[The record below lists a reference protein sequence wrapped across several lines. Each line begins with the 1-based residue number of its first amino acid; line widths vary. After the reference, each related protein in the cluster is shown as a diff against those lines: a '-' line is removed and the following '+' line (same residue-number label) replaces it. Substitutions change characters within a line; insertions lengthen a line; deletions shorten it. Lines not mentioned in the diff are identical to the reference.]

1 MASDSFHAF
10 VRELFEGLGPVTIK
24 KFFGGGGVYADG
36 AMFALLASDT
46 IYLKADDAL
55 KRDLAEAGSGPF
67 IWTPSSGPKAG
78 QQVEMSYWRL
88 PDAALD
94 DPDEAVCWARRAL
107 EVARRAP
114 AKGKAKQRRAAK

>member
-1 MASDSFHAF
+1 MAGDGFHAF
-10 VRELFEGLGPVTIK
+10 VRELLGGLGPVTIK

-36 AMFALLASDT
+36 VMFALLAGDV

-55 KRDLAEAGSGPF
+55 KRDLGAQGSGPF

-78 QQVEMSYWRL
+78 QSVEMSYWRL
-88 PDAALD
+88 PDGALD
-94 DPDEAVCWARRAL
+94 EPDDAVRWAMRAL

-114 AKGKAKQRRAAK
+114 TKGKTRRKSG

>member
-10 VRELFEGLGPVTIK
+10 VRELLEGLGPVTIK

-36 AMFALLASDT
+36 VMFAMLAGDA

-55 KRDLAEAGSGPF
+55 KRDLGAEGSGPF

-78 QQVEMSYWRL
+78 QQV
-88 PDAALD
+88 
-94 DPDEAVCWARRAL
+94 
-107 EVARRAP
+107 
-114 AKGKAKQRRAAK
+114 